1 MRSSGAISTTFN
13 VGEKY
18 TNDQI
23 RFALNVEN
31 LGGIRPSVDASKNLN
46 HLVILTTAEQYEKNL
61 SENPYHDR
69 IENNILIYTAQGRI
83 GDQDISGR
91 NKRILEQYANPI
103 PFYGFANEGR
113 QTYTFLGLL
122 ELLRH
127 FQEYQ
132 IDKKNVL
139 RKVWVF
145 EFYIHNEIP
154 IVPCQN
160 DREIMALIFKESR
173 KFHEVD
179 KEDREVVLF
188 ETPQEGSVRASYETE
203 EIRSHL
209 LQINPYRFESLVK
222 DIVELNGFTNVA
234 VTPPSQD
241 GGIDVNAYVADS
253 NYFFSKTHVQFQ
265 VKRWRHSVGSVEIN
279 NFRGALHSTAKGIFV
294 TTSHFTKAAIEEA
307 EHSVKPSI
315 SLINGFEFSSL
326 IKKSGIELNKYL

>member
-1 MRSSGAISTTFN
+1 MVTEFK

-31 LGGIRPSVDASKNLN
+31 LGGIRPSVNANKNLN
-46 HLVILTTAEQYEKNL
+46 HLVILTTAEQYEKNIT
-61 SENPYHDR
+61 ENPYHDR
-69 IENNILIYTAQGRI
+69 IENNVLIYTAQGRT

-91 NKRILEQYANPI
+91 NKRIIEQYNSPI
-103 PFYGFANEGR
+103 PFYGFSNEGR

-132 IDKKNVL
+132 IDKTNVL

-145 EFYIHNEIP
+145 ELFIHNEIP
-154 IVPCQN
+154 IVPIQN
-160 DREIMALIFKESR
+160 AKDIVATIWRDSGKIQDVE
-173 KFHEVD
+173 
-179 KEDREVVLF
+179 REVVLF
-188 ETPQEGSVRASYETE
+188 EPPQIDNPEVANYETE

-222 DIVELNGFTNVA
+222 EVVEANGFTNVT

-241 GGIDVNAYVADS
+241 GGIDVNAYVIET

-279 NFRGALHSTAKGIFV
+279 GFRGALHTTAKGVFV
-294 TTSHFTKAAIEEA
+294 TTSHFTKAAIQEA
-307 EHSVKPSI
+307 DHSIKPCI
-315 SLINGFEFSSL
+315 SLIDGFKLSML
-326 IKKSGIELNKYL
+326 IKSTGINLNKYL

>member
-1 MRSSGAISTTFN
+1 MITEFK

-31 LGGIRPSVDASKNLN
+31 LGGIRPSVNANKNLN
-46 HLVILTTAEQYEKNL
+46 HIVILTTAEQYPKNIT
-61 SENPYHDR
+61 ENPYHDR
-69 IENNILIYTAQGRI
+69 IENNILIYTAQGRT
-83 GDQDISGR
+83 GDQEISGR
-91 NKRILEQYANPI
+91 NKRIPEQYNTPI
-103 PFYGFANEGR
+103 PFYGFSNEGR

-139 RKVWVF
+139 RKVWAF

-154 IVPCQN
+154 IIPIQN
-160 DREIMALIFKESR
+160 AKDIIASIFKESR
-173 KFHEVD
+173 KIHEI
-179 KEDREVVLF
+179 DREVVLS
-188 ETPQEGSVRASYETE
+188 EVPQEVYEAANYEAE

-222 DIVELNGFTNVA
+222 DVVASNGFANVT

-241 GGIDVNAYVADS
+241 GGIDVNAYVEDS

-265 VKRWRHSVGSVEIN
+265 VKRWRHSVGSVEVN
-279 NFRGALHSTAKGIFV
+279 NFRGALHSTAKGVFV
-294 TTSHFTKAAIEEA
+294 TTSHFTKAAIQEA
-307 EHSVKPSI
+307 EHSVKPCI
-315 SLINGFEFSSL
+315 SLIDGFKFSKL
-326 IKKSGIELNKYL
+326 IKNTGINLSKYL

>member
-1 MRSSGAISTTFN
+1 MLTEFK

-31 LGGIRPSVDASKNLN
+31 LGGIRPSVDANKNLN
-46 HLVILTTAEQYEKNL
+46 HLVIMTTAEQYPKHII
-61 SENPYHDR
+61 ENPYHDR
-69 IENNILIYTAQGRI
+69 IENNILIYTAQGRT
-83 GDQDISGR
+83 GDQEISGR
-91 NKRILEQYANPI
+91 NKRILEQYTNPI
-103 PFYGFANEGR
+103 PFYGFSNEGR

-154 IVPCQN
+154 TIPIQN
-160 DREIMALIFKESR
+160 AKDIIAAIFKESR
-173 KFHEVD
+173 KIHEID
-179 KEDREVVLF
+179 REEREVVLF
-188 ETPQEGSVRASYETE
+188 EPPQEVHEAANYEVE

-209 LQINPYRFESLVK
+209 LQINPYRFEALVR
-222 DIVELNGFTNVA
+222 DIVESNGFINVT

-241 GGIDVNAYVADS
+241 GGIDVNGYVADS
-253 NYFFSKTHVQFQ
+253 DYFFSKTHVQFQ

-279 NFRGALHSTAKGIFV
+279 NFRGALHTTAKGVFV
-294 TTSHFTKAAIEEA
+294 TTSHFTKAAIQEA
-307 EHSVKPSI
+307 EHSVKACI
-315 SLINGFEFSSL
+315 SLINGFRFSKL
-326 IKKSGIELNKYL
+326 IKDTGININKYL

>member
-1 MRSSGAISTTFN
+1 MITEFT

-31 LGGIRPSVDASKNLN
+31 LGGIRPSVDAKKNLN
-46 HLVILTTAEQYEKNL
+46 HLVILTTAEQYEKNIT
-61 SENPYHDR
+61 ENPYHDR
-69 IENNILIYTAQGRI
+69 IENNVLIYTAQGRT

-91 NKRILEQYANPI
+91 NKRIPEQYDNPI
-103 PFYGFANEGR
+103 PFYGFSNEGR

-145 EFYIHNEIP
+145 EFFIHNEILIIP
-154 IVPCQN
+154 IQN
-160 DREIMALIFKESR
+160 AKDIVASIFKESR
-173 KFHEVD
+173 KLN
-179 KEDREVVLF
+179 KIDRGEQEVVLL
-188 ETPQEGSVRASYETE
+188 EPSQEIYDAANYEAE

-222 DIVELNGFTNVA
+222 DVVEANGFTNVT

-241 GGIDVNAYVADS
+241 GGIDVNAFVADS

-279 NFRGALHSTAKGIFV
+279 SFRGALHTTAKGVFV
-294 TTSHFTKAAIEEA
+294 TTSHYTKAAIQEA
-307 EHSVKPSI
+307 EHSVKPCI
-315 SLINGFEFSSL
+315 SLIDGFRFSRL
-326 IKKSGIELNKYL
+326 IKDIGINLNKYF

>member
-1 MRSSGAISTTFN
+1 MITEFK

-31 LGGIRPSVDASKNLN
+31 LGGIRPSVDAKKNLN
-46 HLVILTTAEQYEKNL
+46 HLVILTTAEQYEKNIT
-61 SENPYHDR
+61 ENPYHDR
-69 IENNILIYTAQGRI
+69 IENNVLIYTAQGRT

-91 NKRILEQYANPI
+91 NKRIPEQYDNPI
-103 PFYGFANEGR
+103 PFYGFSNEGR

-145 EFYIHNEIP
+145 EFFIHNEIP
-154 IVPCQN
+154 IIPIQN
-160 DREIMALIFKESR
+160 AKDIVASIFKESR
-173 KFHEVD
+173 KLN
-179 KEDREVVLF
+179 KIDRGEQEVVLL
-188 ETPQEGSVRASYETE
+188 EPSQEIYDAANYEAE

-222 DIVELNGFTNVA
+222 DVVEANGFTNVT

-241 GGIDVNAYVADS
+241 GGIDVNAYVADY

-279 NFRGALHSTAKGIFV
+279 SFRGALHSTAKGVFV
-294 TTSHFTKAAIEEA
+294 TTSHYTKAAIQEA
-307 EHSVKPSI
+307 EHSVKPCI
-315 SLINGFEFSSL
+315 SLIDGFRFSRL
-326 IKKSGIELNKYL
+326 IKDIGINLNKYF

>member
-1 MRSSGAISTTFN
+1 MITEFK

-31 LGGIRPSVDASKNLN
+31 LGGIRPSVNATKNLN
-46 HLVILTTAEQYEKNL
+46 HLVILTTAELYEKNV

-69 IENNILIYTAQGRI
+69 IEDNILIYTAQGRT

-91 NKRILEQYANPI
+91 NKRILEQYINPI
-103 PFYGFANEGR
+103 PFYGFSNEGR

-132 IDKKNVL
+132 IDKKNAL
-139 RKVWVF
+139 RKVWIF
-145 EFYIHNEIP
+145 EFFIHNEIP
-154 IVPCQN
+154 VIPIQN
-160 DREIMALIFKESR
+160 AKDIIAAIFKESR
-173 KFHEVD
+173 TNNEVNR
-179 KEDREVVLF
+179 EEREVILLEQPPEAYEAVN
-188 ETPQEGSVRASYETE
+188 YETE

-209 LQINPYRFESLVK
+209 LQINPYRFESLVR
-222 DIVELNGFTNVA
+222 DVVESNGFTNVT

-241 GGIDVNAYVADS
+241 GGIDVNAYVLDS

-279 NFRGALHSTAKGIFV
+279 SFRGALHTTAKGVFV
-294 TTSHFTKAAIEEA
+294 TTSHFTKAAIQEA
-307 EHSVKPSI
+307 EHSVKPCI
-315 SLINGFEFSSL
+315 SLIDGFKFSKL
-326 IKKSGIELNKYL
+326 IKDSKTNLSKYM